1 MRTFPRFDSMLGH
14 SWMYAGGPC
23 FDKTR
28 DHWLLFGDVDDPKAI
43 TNCTYHSRRMVYC
56 FSPTFFEVGSM
67 KVHLSTDDGLNWDF
81 TGDFDVGKCD
91 IRY

>member
-1 MRTFPRFDSMLGH
+1 
-14 SWMYAGGPC
+14 MYAGGPC

-67 KVHLSTDDGLNWDF
+67 KVHLSTDDGMNWDF